1 MNRQAALSLREQ
13 RKQQRLHNIEP
24 TLTASGGTDQTI
36 PLWQKTLL
44 FLPLIYAAVYFIGL
58 MYHVG
63 YLSEFG
69 LSPSEFQKPAD
80 LTLVKGG
87 YSLFKTSDTSAPW
100 TPIAFIAFLF
110 LTIVYYSTI
119 KHNETLKTK
128 INQHC
133 EKWRSREKNIFPD
146 ISEDVK
152 YKYMAKAIPI
162 LAQLSA
168 LFAAFSC
175 LIILAMLSMQSGIAD
190 AEKEKAE
197 LDLKKKIDVKITSPL
212 LNDAPYIR
220 ITCNSSHCAYWNKTG
235 TFILRHDQVDQ
246 TLLLPPKEPKKS

>member
-1 MNRQAALSLREQ
+1 MNRQVSLSLREQ

-24 TLTASGGTDQTI
+24 TLTASGSTDQTI

-69 LSPSEFQKPAD
+69 LNPSEFQKPAD

-87 YSLFKTSDTSAPW
+87 YSLFKTSGASAPW

-110 LTIVYYSTI
+110 FTIYFYSTI
-119 KHNETLKTK
+119 KYNETQKAIT
-128 INQHC
+128 N
-133 EKWRSREKNIFPD
+133 ERVSRWRRRVTHIFQD
-146 ISEDVK
+146 ASEEVRF
-152 YKYMAKAIPI
+152 KYMAKAIPI
-162 LAQLSA
+162 LAQLSV
-168 LFAAFSC
+168 LLAAC
-175 LIILAMLSMQSGIAD
+175 LCLVMLAMLSMQSGIAD

-220 ITCNSSHCAYWNKTG
+220 ITCNASHCAYWNKTG

-246 TLLLPPKEPKKS
+246 TLLLSPTEAKKS

>member
-1 MNRQAALSLREQ
+1 
-13 RKQQRLHNIEP
+13 
-24 TLTASGGTDQTI
+24 
-36 PLWQKTLL
+36 
-44 FLPLIYAAVYFIGL
+44 

-87 YSLFKTSDTSAPW
+87 YSLFKTSGASAPW
-100 TPIAFIAFLF
+100 TPIVFIAFLF
-110 LTIVYYSTI
+110 LTIVYCSTI
-119 KHNETLKTK
+119 KYNETLKTK

-133 EKWRSREKNIFPD
+133 EKWRSRENNIFPD

-152 YKYMAKAIPI
+152 YKCMAKAIPI

-168 LFAAFSC
+168 LLAAFFC
-175 LIILAMLSMQSGIAD
+175 LIILALLSIQSGIAD
-190 AEKEKAE
+190 AKKEKAE
-197 LDLKKKIDVKITSPL
+197 LDLKKMTDVKIISPL

-220 ITCNSSHCAYWNKTG
+220 ITCNSSHCAYWNKAG
-235 TFILRHDQVDQ
+235 TLILRHDQVNQ
-246 TLLLPPKEPKKS
+246 TLLLPPKKAEKS

>member
-24 TLTASGGTDQTI
+24 TLTACGSTDQTI

-69 LSPSEFQKPAD
+69 LNPSEFQKPAD

-87 YSLFKTSDTSAPW
+87 YSLFTTSATTTRWIPML
-100 TPIAFIAFLF
+100 FVAFLF
-110 LTIVYYSTI
+110 FTIVFCSTI
-119 KHNETLKTK
+119 KYNETQK
-128 INQHC
+128 IITNQRVNRWQRRVAHFF
-133 EKWRSREKNIFPD
+133 KDP
-146 ISEDVK
+146 SEDVK
-152 YKYMAKAIPI
+152 FKYMAKAIPI
-162 LAQLSA
+162 LAQLSVLMA
-168 LFAAFSC
+168 TWLC
-175 LIILAMLSMQSGIAD
+175 LVMLAMLSMQSGIAD
-190 AEKEKAE
+190 AKKEKAE

-220 ITCNSSHCAYWNKTG
+220 ITCNASHCAYWNKTG
-235 TFILRHDQVDQ
+235 TFILRHDQVEK
-246 TLLLPPKEPKKS
+246 TFLPPKEPKKS

>member
-24 TLTASGGTDQTI
+24 TIVVSGSADQTI

-63 YLSEFG
+63 YLGESG
-69 LSPSEFQKPAD
+69 LNPSEFQKPAD

-119 KHNETLKTK
+119 KNNGTLKAK

-133 EKWRSREKNIFPD
+133 EKWRSRENNIFPD
-146 ISEDVK
+146 LSEDVK
-152 YKYMAKAIPI
+152 YKYMAKATLI
-162 LAQLSA
+162 LAQLST
-168 LFAAFSC
+168 LLAAFSC
-175 LIILAMLSMQSGIAD
+175 LIILALLSMQSGIAD
-190 AEKEKAE
+190 AKKEKAE
-197 LDLKKKIDVKITSPL
+197 LDLKKMADVKIISPL

-235 TFILRHDQVDQ
+235 TLILRHDQVEQ
-246 TLLLPPKEPKKS
+246 TFLPPKEPEKS